1 MTASE
6 SWAVESASSAAL
18 AALVVAHPGAAL
30 LLDAELGIV
39 DANPLAQDLIAALQR
54 SAMAQLGEP
63 VRNALESGCGA
74 KVTITL
80 PRDLGGAV
88 LEITLLPVHGSER
101 AADRVLALG
110 RDKSLDHNLRNAL
123 VESRQRYKD
132 LVECSADFAWETNGT
147 GQFAFVSPRG
157 ALGFTPDDLVDHDPR
172 EFLTPDMEQD
182 PDRVLPFFADHP
194 TEDEL
199 VWMTTAAGRP
209 TCLKVSSV
217 PLHAADGSWDGARGV
232 SQDITASRA
241 KELLLE
247 IAQRRERALGA
258 VVTAMRNEPEP
269 HAMLA
274 AATQSIAETL
284 ELAGCWILR
293 HGDTGA
299 VAPASA
305 FPEGSEPPSDA
316 LDCLAEF
323 ATAADSASHG
333 TREVADLLLAPSHY
347 AQEINGGVA
356 IRRAAGEAWSDDDRD
371 LLQGLAGHVGI
382 ALEQVSSQEKLQAL
396 SRTDPL
402 TGLLN
407 RRAFMDEATRRLSHC
422 RRNDRPGA
430 ILYIDFDNF
439 KALNDEHGH
448 AAGDSALIAVT
459 GMIAESSRTSDV
471 VARVGGDEMQVWL
484 DETGEAGAKVKAQAL
499 IDGLPGLTDVP
510 IVPDRPFG
518 LSIGI
523 AAFDPASSDTLETL
537 VERAD
542 AAMYDAKSR
551 RGKSCYAI
559 APTAAAESE
568 P

>member
-1 MTASE
+1 M
-6 SWAVESASSAAL
+6 VDSASSAVL
-18 AALVVAHPGAAL
+18 AALVAAHPGAAVL
-30 LLDAELGIV
+30 FDADLAIL
-39 DANPLAQDLIAALQR
+39 DANPLAEGLMAALQR
-54 SAMAQLGEP
+54 GAMAQLAEP
-63 VRNALESGCGA
+63 SREALESGCGSKA
-74 KVTITL
+74 TLTL
-80 PRDLGGAV
+80 PGDLGGAV
-88 LEITLLPVHGSER
+88 LEITLLPLHGAER
-101 AADRVLALG
+101 AEDRVLALA
-110 RDKSLDHNLRNAL
+110 RDISLDHNLRNAL

-132 LVECSADFAWETNGT
+132 LVECSADFAWETDGA
-147 GQFAFVSPRG
+147 GRFAFVSPKG

-172 EFLTPDMEQD
+172 GFLTPGMEQD
-182 PDRVLPFFADHP
+182 TERVLPFFADHP

-217 PLHAADGSWDGARGV
+217 PLRGTDGAWGGARGV
-232 SQDITASRA
+232 CQDITAARA

-269 HAMLA
+269 QAMLE
-274 AATQSIAETL
+274 AATRTIAETL
-284 ELAGCWILR
+284 CLAGCWILR
-293 HGDTGA
+293 HGDDDT

-305 FPEGSEPPSDA
+305 FPAAVEPPSEVLDRLAA
-316 LDCLAEF
+316 LATQAE
-323 ATAADSASHG
+323 AASQG
-333 TREVADLLLAPSHY
+333 TVEVAELLLAPSHH
-347 AQEINGGVA
+347 AQAINGGVA
-356 IRRAAGEAWSDDDRD
+356 IRRPAGEAWSDDDRD

-382 ALEQVSSQEKLQAL
+382 ALEQASSREKLQAL

-422 RRNDRPGA
+422 RRNARPGA
-430 ILYIDFDNF
+430 ILFIDFDNF
-439 KALNDEHGH
+439 KALNDQHGH

-459 GMIAESSRTSDV
+459 GLIDGSSRASDI

-484 DETGEAGAKVKAQAL
+484 DETGEDGAKAKAQAL

-510 IVPDRPFG
+510 VVPDRPFG

-523 AAFDPASSDTLETL
+523 AVFDPASSETLAAL

-551 RGKSCYAI
+551 RGMSCYAV
-559 APTAAAESE
+559 AGKGRA
-568 P
+568 